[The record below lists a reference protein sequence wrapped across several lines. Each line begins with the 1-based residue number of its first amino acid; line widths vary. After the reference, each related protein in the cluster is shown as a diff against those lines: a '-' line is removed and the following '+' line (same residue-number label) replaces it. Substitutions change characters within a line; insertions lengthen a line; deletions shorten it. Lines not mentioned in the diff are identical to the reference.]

1 MRGGEEEVGLKWVWV
16 VRGTELLLRPEVPR
30 WPVLV
35 GDEGLREGQARMED
49 NALQLTCCIDRAG
62 DIRWERVDICGPRSR
77 ATIARDYLGRALA

>member
-1 MRGGEEEVGLKWVWV
+1 MWV

-49 NALQLTCCIDRAG
+49 NALQLTCYIDRAG
-62 DIRWERVDICGPRSR
+62 DIQWERVDICGPRSR
-77 ATIARDYLGRALA
+77 ETIARDYLGRTQA